1 MNKLVTAALCG
12 SLALCGAQAFASSSS
27 TGAAASDESHS
38 TATRQKLMTE
48 CMSHEAKSN
57 TEATEACRTQVD
69 SELMDI
75 KNAGTGQGQ
84 QKPR

>member
-1 MNKLVTAALCG
+1 
-12 SLALCGAQAFASSSS
+12 
-27 TGAAASDESHS
+27 
-38 TATRQKLMTE
+38 MTE